1 MVVVVVVVVP
11 LVWSFYIDF
20 FLSVVCSCSCG
31 GCRCNLVADGKSSAG
46 LEDEGLF
53 GYKYTLSLLRN
64 RNISLRTLILFQVYF
79 IPVLPLGHPSIF
91 LPKFKAWSIP
101 EPYSSGQAQTQ

>member
-31 GCRCNLVADGKSSAG
+31 GCQCNLVG